1 MAFQWLMRNRVTA
14 GFGLALVILVTVGV
28 DAYLNLLNY
37 RKSADAVEHTLKV
50 LNSLES
56 VLSYLKDAE
65 TAQRG
70 YLLTNDQ
77 QYLKLYES
85 GRKQINPSLQSLRQ
99 LTQDNPNQQQRLNT
113 LEPVV
118 TAKLAE
124 LQKTITLRKPSGG
137 DAASP
142 KIEIGEGKQLM
153 DRIRQVL
160 REMKTE
166 ENHLLNQRAVA
177 TQYNA
182 QKTTLVIV
190 LGNILALGLVAT
202 ATMALD
208 RDAVRRRQVEEQLR
222 VLNEDLEQ
230 RVSDVY
236 DGLRQRTAE
245 LETINRVKD
254 EFLSVLSH
262 ELRTPLNAILG
273 WAKLLR
279 SGKLD
284 GAKAEQGLEVIERNA
299 KSQAQLIED
308 LLDISR
314 IITGKLRLK
323 VRPLSLVS
331 VIEAALDTVRPAAD
345 ARSIRI
351 QTVLDSEAGPVSGD
365 PDRLQ
370 QVVWNLLSNAIK
382 FTPKGGRV
390 QVRVE
395 RINSHLEIIV
405 SDTGQGISPEF
416 LPHIFDRFSQADGS
430 TTRVHS
436 GLGLGLA
443 IARNIVELHGGTI
456 HAESPGE
463 GQGTTF
469 IVNLPLMIVHRFFD
483 TPDRVHPTASSEV
496 SLEDAPSLEGVN
508 ILVVDDEADTRELLI
523 TLLEQSGAR
532 VTAVASASEA
542 LEKLEQWQP
551 DVLLSDIGMPD
562 EDGYSLIRRVRT
574 LSKERGGQIPAIAL
588 TAYARTEDR
597 IRALEA
603 GFQTHIAKPL
613 EPAELIAVIK
623 NFAKRDR

>member
-1 MAFQWLMRNRVTA
+1 MVFRWLNKNRVTA
-14 GFGLALVILVTVGV
+14 GYGLALVVLVTVGV
-28 DAYLNLLNY
+28 NAYLNLLNY
-37 RKSADAVEHTLKV
+37 RKSADEVEHTLKV
-50 LNSLES
+50 QNALEN
-56 VLSYLKDAE
+56 VLSHLKDAE

-77 QYLKLYES
+77 KYLQPYEN
-85 GRKQINPSLQSLRQ
+85 GRKKINPGLQSLRK
-99 LTQDNPNQQQRLNT
+99 LTDDNPNQQRRLNT
-113 LEPVV
+113 LEPLVA
-118 TAKLAE
+118 AKLGELEKTIA
-124 LQKTITLRKPSGG
+124 LQKKKGV
-137 DAASP
+137 DATSP
-142 KIEIGEGKQLM
+142 RIEIGEGKLLM
-153 DRIRQVL
+153 DEIRQVVG
-160 REMKTE
+160 EMKTE
-166 ENHLLNQRAVA
+166 EKRLLDQRSIA
-177 TQYNA
+177 TQDRA
-182 QKTTLVIV
+182 QKTTLVVI
-190 LGNILALGLVAT
+190 LGNLFALGLVSSAT
-202 ATMALD
+202 VALY
-208 RDAVRRRQVEEQLR
+208 RDGVRRQHVEEQLR
-222 VLNEDLEQ
+222 VFNEDLEK
-230 RVSDVY
+230 RVSD
-236 DGLRQRTAE
+236 RTQE

-279 SGKLD
+279 AGKLD
-284 GAKAEQGLEVIERNA
+284 GARAEQGLEVIERNA

-390 QVRVE
+390 QVRLE
-395 RINSHLEIIV
+395 RINSHIEIIV

-456 HAESPGE
+456 HAESPGQ

-483 TPDRVHPTASSEV
+483 RPDRVHPTASTEV
-496 SLEDAPSLEGVN
+496 SLKDAPSLEGVK
-508 ILVVDDEADTRELLI
+508 ILVVDDEVDTRELLI

-532 VTAVASASEA
+532 VTAAASVSDA
-542 LEKLEQWQP
+542 LEKLEQMQP

-574 LSKERGGQIPAIAL
+574 LSKERGGQTPAIAL

-613 EPAELIAVIK
+613 EPAELVAVIK
-623 NFAKRDR
+623 SFAGRDRSV